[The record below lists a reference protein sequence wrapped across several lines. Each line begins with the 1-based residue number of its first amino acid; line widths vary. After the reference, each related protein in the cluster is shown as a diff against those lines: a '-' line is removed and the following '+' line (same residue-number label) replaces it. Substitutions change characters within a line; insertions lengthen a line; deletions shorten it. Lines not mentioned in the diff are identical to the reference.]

1 MLLDIFSSLDFCFS
15 NFIILNYFSF
25 SWLIVIVLGSFFFS
39 NYFLTLVNIFISIF
53 FSNVWIEKKNGFNLI
68 FLLLSVIFSFLFFQN
83 LLGLFP
89 YTFSIT
95 SHMVFNIIIAFE
107 VWFSIILF
115 GFFSNLYSLLGHFS
129 PFGSPLVLSNFL
141 NLIEIVSVLIRFVT
155 LSLRLS
161 VNISTGHIFLGL
173 VSSWL
178 LICSSFGLWGV
189 SFVCFV
195 GYFFFEIFVCFIQ
208 ALVFNLLL
216 VQYFDEV

>member
-15 NFIILNYFSF
+15 NFVMLNSFGFSWIVVIILGFFFLN
-25 SWLIVIVLGSFFFS
+25 SFFIS
-39 NYFLTLVNIFISIF
+39 LHVLVGGF
-53 FSNVWIEKKNGFNLI
+53 FNSVWLEKKNGYGGFFF
-68 FLLLSVIFSFLFFQN
+68 FLVAIFSFLLFQN

-95 SHMVFNIIIAFE
+95 SHIVFNFILAFE
-107 VWFSIILF
+107 FWLVIVFFGLFSSFI
-115 GFFSNLYSLLGHFS
+115 STVGHFS

-141 NLIEIVSVLIRFVT
+141 NLIEIVSVFIRSLT

-161 VNISTGHIFLGL
+161 VNISTGHIFLCL

-178 LICSSFGLWGV
+178 LICGSLGVWSISFI
-189 SFVCFV
+189 CFV

-208 ALVFNLLL
+208 SLVFSLLL
-216 VQYFDEV
+216 VQYLDEV